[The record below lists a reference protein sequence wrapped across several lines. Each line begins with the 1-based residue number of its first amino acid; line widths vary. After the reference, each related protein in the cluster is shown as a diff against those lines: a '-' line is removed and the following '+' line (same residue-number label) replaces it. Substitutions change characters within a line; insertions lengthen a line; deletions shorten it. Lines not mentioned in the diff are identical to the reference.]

1 MHHLTGCLWG
11 ISGLTINYGRKHS
24 MQSNTFYIASLEPEA
39 GKLVV
44 TMGIMEILSRSMEK
58 VAFFRPVIEDRSGR
72 DPDIELILSRYC
84 PGAEYEDSYGF
95 HADEVKTFVAEDK
108 FKFFLESLINKLE
121 KLKEEYDFVL
131 CQGLNSTAFLS
142 AFDVDIN
149 MEIAKNLSC
158 PFIGVINGMDQTPRD
173 IAKEIKI
180 TADAI
185 EESGC
190 DHFAT
195 FVNRMA
201 EDTLGVLEVELD
213 DPEDAEGAPVFLL
226 PENGELDKP
235 SLADI
240 SKSLGCVNITDTGE
254 QMNRI
259 VKQFKIAAMTVD
271 HFLDHIEDSDMIIVP
286 GDRDDIVLASLS
298 TLLSTNFPNIAGIL
312 LTGGFHPGPNI
323 MRLLEGNKFSTPLL
337 SVQTDT
343 YTTTKAADSVP
354 AIINPGDERKIAL
367 ALGVFENS
375 IDTEKIREL
384 AALST
389 TPKAVTPVMFEYS
402 LFERARSD
410 KKHIVLPESN
420 DERILRATEILLRR
434 GVVDITLLGN
444 PDKIKVV
451 NASLGLNLNKAE
463 IVDPEDSHLSESFAA
478 VYYELRKHKNMTR
491 DGARDAMSNGSL
503 FATMMVYQGI
513 ADGMVSGAVH
523 TTADTIRPAL
533 QTIKTNPGIS
543 VVSSVFLMC
552 LDTRVL
558 VYGDCAV
565 NPDPDAGQL
574 AEIAISSAETAM
586 MFGIEPRVAM
596 LSYSTGTSG
605 KGDEVEKV
613 RKATAIAREKR
624 PDLLIEG
631 PIQYDAAIEPS
642 VARTKMPDS
651 KVAGRAT
658 VFIFP
663 DLNTGNNTYKA
674 VQRSSGAVAIGP
686 VLQGLKKPVNDL
698 SRGCLVT
705 DIINTVAITAIQ
717 AQGIADSEGA

>member
-1 MHHLTGCLWG
+1 
-11 ISGLTINYGRKHS
+11 
-24 MQSNTFYIASLEPEA
+24 MQSNTFYVASLEPEA
-39 GKLVV
+39 GKLLV
-44 TMGIMEILSRSMEK
+44 TMGIMEILSRSMGK
-58 VAFFRPVIEDRSGR
+58 VAFFRPVIENVHLR

-84 PGAEYEDSYGF
+84 PAMSYEESYGF
-95 HADEVKTFVAEDK
+95 RADEVKSFVAEDK
-108 FKFFLESLINKLE
+108 FKFVLEELISKLE
-121 KLKEEYDFVL
+121 TLKEGYDFVL
-131 CQGLNSTAFLS
+131 CQGLNSTSFLS

-149 MEIAKNLSC
+149 MEIAKNLGC
-158 PFIGVINGMDQTPRD
+158 PFIGVINGMNQTPRD

-185 EESGC
+185 KESGC
-190 DHFAT
+190 AHFAT

-213 DPEDAEGAPVFLL
+213 EPDDTTGAPVFLL

-240 SKSLGCVNITDTGE
+240 SKALGCTNITEAHEGMD
-254 QMNRI
+254 RI

-271 HFLDHIEDSDMIIVP
+271 HFLDHIEDGDLIIVP
-286 GDRDDIVLASLS
+286 GDRDDIILASLS
-298 TLLSTNFPNIAGIL
+298 ALLSTNFPNIAGIL
-312 LTGGFHPGPNI
+312 LTGGFYPGANT
-323 MRLLEGNKFSTPLL
+323 MRLLDGNEFSSPLL
-337 SVQTDT
+337 SVKTDT

-354 AIINPGDERKIAL
+354 ALINPGDERKIAL
-367 ALGVFENS
+367 ALGVFENAV
-375 IDTEKIREL
+375 DTEQIRKM
-384 AALST
+384 AALTST
-389 TPKAVTPVMFEYS
+389 PETVTPVMFEYS
-402 LFERARSD
+402 LFERARSS
-410 KKHIVLPESN
+410 KKHIVLPESS

-434 GVVDITLLGN
+434 NVVNITLLGN
-444 PDKIKVV
+444 PNKIKAL
-451 NASLGLNLNKAE
+451 NASLGLNLDSAA
-463 IVDPEDSHLSESFAA
+463 IIDPADSHLTDTFST
-478 VYYELRKHKNMTR
+478 VYYELRKHKNMTL
-491 DGARDAMSNGSL
+491 DGARDAMGNGSL
-503 FATMMVYQGI
+503 FATMMVYQGL
-513 ADGMVSGAVH
+513 ADGMVSGAIH

-533 QTIKTNPGIS
+533 QTIKTSPGIS

-565 NPDPDAGQL
+565 NPDPNAEQL
-574 AEIAISSAETAM
+574 AEIAISSAETAQ

-613 RKATAIAREKR
+613 RRATAIAREKR

-642 VARTKMPDS
+642 VAKTKMPDS
-651 KVAGRAT
+651 EVAGHAT

-698 SRGCLVT
+698 SRGCLVA
-705 DIINTVAITAIQ
+705 DIVNTVAITAIQ
-717 AQGIADSEGA
+717 AQAVEQS